1 MEQLGKCE
9 DETGL
14 QGAGI
19 ETTMAKVV
27 KYNMDCRKYPTL
39 EQSLP

>member
-1 MEQLGKCE
+1 MRIFRDMEQLWKCE

-27 KYNMDCRKYPTL
+27 K
-39 EQSLP
+39 